1 MAAADDPP
9 PADSSDE
16 PVAPAVARHEPF
28 AYTPDVKVDDGVVT
42 GTNTASRESDWH
54 NPLTY
59 TVVGDPVAG
68 GKVNLDD
75 TKGNFTFLP
84 HSSQLKPGGVDQFS
98 VLVAETTW
106 FDSALERVPVLGY
119 LVKPILVRLHQVPI
133 LKDLLAPLIGRS
145 MVVPVVVEVG
155 SFVGEDKA
163 PIAFTTT
170 VTSFDGTPISVNWF
184 PKSGLTAEGEAPTIL
199 NGPSLAT
206 AGYTDPKQETTVF
219 GLVPGLAKLRPA
231 GYNVVTWDPRG
242 EFASGGILHLDSENF
257 EARDVSAIIDW
268 VDDQPHTE
276 FDDPADTTDPRIG
289 MLGGSYGGGIQ
300 LTSAGIDSR
309 IDAIAPGIAWN
320 RLDTALY
327 PNHAFK
333 TSWASLLLLSL
344 VVSGSRIDSEIYAGI
359 ATGVLTG
366 FLTRGQQDFLSE
378 NSPSTV
384 IEKINIPTLFLQGTV
399 DGLFTLQEALNNAE
413 GLGDAAAV
421 KMIWYCGGHGDCLD
435 LDDEQQARQTKFL
448 VAEQLAWMDKYVKR
462 MEDGAPI
469 DGYKFSWIDQRGELY
484 SSYLLPTDGTSFYGP
499 SIPVSGSGGLLP
511 ILPLLGGSGPQRQST
526 FPVSITLAAPARDA
540 LNIAIPTPAAKT
552 YLVGAPELT
561 LTYAGLGTSRNIYAQ
576 IVDLNTG
583 RTLGNLVTPIPVRL
597 DGGTHTVTVS
607 MENIAYTAHPADN
620 VNPGDKLAL
629 QIVDSATAYENFS
642 SFGVVHVSG
651 ISLTLPTAANVI
663 PRSLPPYAG
672 ETKVTKREPQ
682 TLQDLILG
690 ALPR

>member
-1 MAAADDPP
+1 M
-9 PADSSDE
+9 
-16 PVAPAVARHEPF
+16 
-28 AYTPDVKVDDGVVT
+28 
-42 GTNTASRESDWH
+42 
-54 NPLTY
+54 
-59 TVVGDPVAG
+59 
-68 GKVNLDD
+68 
-75 TKGNFTFLP
+75 
-84 HSSQLKPGGVDQFS
+84 KPGGVDQFS

-106 FDSALERVPVLGY
+106 FDSALEQVPILGY

-257 EARDVSAIIDW
+257 EALDVSAIIDW
-268 VDDQPHTE
+268 VADQPHTE

-320 RLDTALY
+320 SLDTALY

-378 NSPSTV
+378 NSPAKV
-384 IEKINIPTLFLQGTV
+384 IGKINIPTLFLQGTV
-399 DGLFTLQEALNNAE
+399 DGLFTLQQALNNAE

-448 VAEQLAWMDKYVKR
+448 VAEQLAWMDKYVKQYGGR
-462 MEDGAPI
+462 RAHRRI
-469 DGYKFSWIDQRGELY
+469 KFSWIDQAASCIRRTCCRRTAQASTALRSPSRAAAASCRSCP
-484 SSYLLPTDGTSFYGP
+484 SSAAR
-499 SIPVSGSGGLLP
+499 V
-511 ILPLLGGSGPQRQST
+511 PQRQST
-526 FPVSITLAAPARDA
+526 FPVYHPGRPGPRRAEHRDPHGADHENVSRWRPGADAHVCRALAPA
-540 LNIAIPTPAAKT
+540 AIST
-552 YLVGAPELT
+552 
-561 LTYAGLGTSRNIYAQ
+561 
-576 IVDLNTG
+576 
-583 RTLGNLVTPIPVRL
+583 
-597 DGGTHTVTVS
+597 
-607 MENIAYTAHPADN
+607 
-620 VNPGDKLAL
+620 
-629 QIVDSATAYENFS
+629 
-642 SFGVVHVSG
+642 
-651 ISLTLPTAANVI
+651 
-663 PRSLPPYAG
+663 PRSS
-672 ETKVTKREPQ
+672 T
-682 TLQDLILG
+682 
-690 ALPR
+690 